1 MYESNV
7 WWLCSFPNR
16 WLAVI
21 PLIIRLLLLK
31 CSNILYKAFIYV
43 FIKITLKVHPKKH
56 SEYIFLFEIRI
67 HIFLCKLSSSIQMLF
82 CTTILV
88 PLVLIPL
95 ISGHMTSHSRYDG
108 AWMWYTHIQRCLDV
122 KLARAGL
129 FVDEV
134 FIHMT
139 VYSSL
144 ATISV
149 VFLSSFPCFVERSK
163 FSV

>member
-1 MYESNV
+1 
-7 WWLCSFPNR
+7 
-16 WLAVI
+16 
-21 PLIIRLLLLK
+21 
-31 CSNILYKAFIYV
+31 
-43 FIKITLKVHPKKH
+43 
-56 SEYIFLFEIRI
+56 
-67 HIFLCKLSSSIQMLF
+67 MLF

-88 PLVLIPL
+88 SLVLIPL

-139 VYSSL
+139 DYSSL

-149 VFLSSFPCFVERSK
+149 VFLSSFPCFVERSSRFMTRLK
-163 FSV
+163 IFCIMQIQPFIITGEGFSIESYFTSSLKLEDNRLVATLGISINVILFVSRYMITPNSRYSSE